1 MDLSNNELPSDI
13 DDVTLRLMSNKKG
26 LKTYLKQNDDEE
38 YKKIK
43 YEEEILNIHRS
54 EIIKTTYDLL
64 DNNNNTYTSDIINS
78 FNDYVK
84 NIVKQI
90 ELSKISHSNEYNKD
104 DDTIF
109 TNMET
114 NKKVIPNIFSYEFN
128 RFEK

>member
-1 MDLSNNELPSDI
+1 MDLSSNELSNNL

-38 YKKIK
+38 YNKIK

-64 DNNNNTYTSDIINS
+64 DNNNNSYTSDIINS

-84 NIVKQI
+84 NIVKKI
-90 ELSKISHSNEYNKD
+90 ELSKISDSNEYNKD
-104 DDTIF
+104 DDVIF
-109 TNMET
+109 TNMES
-114 NKKVIPNIFSYEFN
+114 NKKIISNVFGYEFN
-128 RFEK
+128 RFQK

>member
-1 MDLSNNELPSDI
+1 MDLSSNELSNNL

-38 YKKIK
+38 YNKIK

-64 DNNNNTYTSDIINS
+64 DNNNNSYTSDIINS

-84 NIVKQI
+84 NIVKKI
-90 ELSKISHSNEYNKD
+90 ELSKISDSNEYNKD
-104 DDTIF
+104 DDVIF
-109 TNMET
+109 TNMEN
-114 NKKVIPNIFSYEFN
+114 NKKIISNVFGYEFN
-128 RFEK
+128 RFQK